1 MTSSRIYVHLVS
13 DSTGDTLSSVSKAVF
28 AQFDHIEIRQYLWA
42 LIQTKSQLD
51 KVISVIGRR
60 KGIVMYTIVND
71 KNAEILREA
80 CKKLEV
86 PCIEVLKNIVDIVS
100 SYLNESPNP
109 DSKKQHAIDEEYF
122 NRIEAINFTIAHD
135 DGQHT
140 ENFRNVDIVIIGP
153 SRTSKSPT
161 SIYLAHKGF
170 KTANIP
176 FVMETDFPNELS
188 NLKNVFIVGLSIS
201 PERLID
207 IRRNRLASM
216 KEHKHTP
223 YIDAEMVREEIL
235 IFKKLC
241 IKNHW
246 PIIDI
251 TNKSIE
257 ETAARI
263 IQMYH
268 NWRKSEKEKQQ
279 NP

>member
-1 MTSSRIYVHLVS
+1 MSSSRIYVHLVS

-28 AQFDHIEIRQYLWA
+28 TQFDHIEIRQYLWA
-42 LIQTKSQLD
+42 LIQTKNQLD

-71 KNAEILREA
+71 KNAELLREA
-80 CKKLEV
+80 CKKFEV

-100 SYLNESPNP
+100 NYLKESPNP

-140 ENFRNVDIVIIGP
+140 ENFRDVDIVIIGP

-207 IRRNRLASM
+207 IRKNRLASM

-235 IFKKLC
+235 VFKKLC
-241 IKNHW
+241 LKNHW

-268 NWRKSEKEKQQ
+268 SWRKNEKAKQ
-279 NP
+279 

>member
-1 MTSSRIYVHLVS
+1 MTASRIYVHLVS

-28 AQFDHIEIRQYLWA
+28 AQFDHIEVRQYLWA

-60 KGIVMYTIVND
+60 KGIVMYTIVNE
-71 KNAEILREA
+71 KNAELLRDA
-80 CKKLEV
+80 CKKHNI
-86 PCIEVLKNIVDIVS
+86 PCIEVLRNIVDVVS
-100 SYLNESPNP
+100 HHLKKEPNP

-140 ENFRNVDIVIIGP
+140 ESFRDVDIVIIGP

-223 YIDAEMVREEIL
+223 YIDAEKVREEIL
-235 IFKKLC
+235 VFKKLC
-241 IKNHW
+241 VKNHW

-268 NWRKSEKEKQQ
+268 SWRKSEKAKQ
-279 NP
+279 